1 MLTMKQK
8 DREIEKEL
16 NCVFILT
23 NPDAVD
29 FNMNRLKN
37 QIYKHIIESKEEKL
51 KNKFANELLSFVSSI
66 IIPLK
71 PVKYFVKKNTS
82 HIVKNEKHT
91 IKNKTNTSW
100 KTTWNNVLF
109 WV

>member
-16 NCVFILT
+16 NCVFITT
-23 NPDAVD
+23 NSDAVD

-51 KNKFANELLSFVSSI
+51 KIKFAKELLSFVYSI

-71 PVKYFVKKNTS
+71 PIKNFVKK
-82 HIVKNEKHT
+82 I
-91 IKNKTNTSW
+91 
-100 KTTWNNVLF
+100 LPAL
-109 WV
+109 